1 MNSKIENIIKNS
13 TTNSKNDELKNINTQ
28 LTTISKEIKIN
39 NEKLKNIKVNEN
51 SEIQEKNKIKI
62 KSKASLENI
71 KADYFIQKLFSNL
84 DEKIKLKSLN
94 IIEVYKIEQIL
105 ILLIINYLVEDT

>member
-84 DEKIKLKSLN
+84 DEKIKLKSLKYDRSLQN
-94 IIEVYKIEQIL
+94 
-105 ILLIINYLVEDT
+105 